1 MNGRRKK
8 SSGTPLLGKYELGRL
23 LGRGT
28 FAKVYLAHT
37 VTGGEPVAV
46 KVIDK
51 AEVMGTEGMA
61 PRVLQ
66 EVEAM
71 RRLRHPGVLRLHE
84 VLATRASIYL
94 VMELAPRGDLQS
106 RLAALPSHRFSEK
119 AARRVFVQL
128 TVALAHCHARGV
140 THRDLKPQ
148 NLLLDGAGNLKVSDF
163 GLSALPDSFREDG
176 RLHTACGTAAY
187 AAPEVLRNKAYDG
200 AKADAWSCGVTLF
213 VLVAGRLPFDDANIP
228 DMCRKACRRQ
238 YVVPPWVSPPT
249 SRLLHRLLD
258 PNPETRVAVEAL
270 AGTHPWFV
278 KRSLS
283 LDSHLEGLLD
293 SQPERA
299 LAFRAPSV
307 NAFDIISTSQWLD
320 LSGMFGESRRS
331 KEKRFVTT
339 ASPEQTLEQLGRAGR
354 KLGYVVVVGKKGRE
368 CQRCPLG
375 GLTISVEISELEP
388 PLMLVEMRLEM
399 DDGEVRVFS
408 WDQLRV
414 ELGDGV
420 LRAWDSSEDLQQV

>member
-71 RRLRHPGVLRLHE
+71 RRLRHPGVLRLH
-84 VLATRASIYL
+84 
-94 VMELAPRGDLQS
+94 
-106 RLAALPSHRFSEK
+106 
-119 AARRVFVQL
+119 
-128 TVALAHCHARGV
+128 
-140 THRDLKPQ
+140 
-148 NLLLDGAGNLKVSDF
+148 
-163 GLSALPDSFREDG
+163 
-176 RLHTACGTAAY
+176 
-187 AAPEVLRNKAYDG
+187 EVLRNKAYDG